1 MKQLFMLTLVACSW
15 LDESFAQRRQANQE
29 TRLRNERPTSNSRT
43 KTSETSNRRSQ
54 RQSTSKNQG
63 PVNLSEPE
71 RRQFQDNEY
80 FDYDSIP
87 QGPSRLEY
95 DDDYY
100 YDYDPLPAGPTRE
113 PPLPSGPTRR
123 PDQPTRLPPAP
134 QVGVARDVYKNLPLL
149 TTRAP
154 PSDSPRRNVNFRLP
168 PPRNRGT
175 EPLFD
180 PPQQPT
186 PHRGQNGR
194 RGRPGGRGSG
204 VFVTSNLSILDQ
216 TRMFSSMDP
225 NQEKFI
231 KAPRLNAGALPLA
244 FEATDSNRQTFFP
257 LPPLLD
263 GP

>member
-1 MKQLFMLTLVACSW
+1 MLALVSCSW
-15 LDESFAQRRQANQE
+15 LDQSVAQRRQSNQG
-29 TRLRNERPTSNSRT
+29 TRLRNERPSSNPRT
-43 KTSETSNRRSQ
+43 KISQ
-54 RQSTSKNQG
+54 TINERNQGKSTSRNQR
-63 PVNLSEPE
+63 PVKPTAPAE
-71 RRQFQDNEY
+71 RRQFQDDEY
-80 FDYDSIP
+80 IDYDSLP

-95 DDDYY
+95 DEDYYY

-134 QVGVARDVYKNLPLL
+134 EVGVPRDVYKNLPLL
-149 TTRAP
+149 TTRP
-154 PSDSPRRNVNFRLP
+154 PPVDSPRRNINFRLP
-168 PPRNRGT
+168 PPKNRGT

-204 VFVTSNLSILDQ
+204 VLVTSNLSILDQ

-225 NQEKFI
+225 NQEQFI

-257 LPPLLD
+257 LPPVLD